1 MSGPWI
7 QTAVLCEQVEGD
19 EAGRIAATNIIDGV
33 AIDGGS
39 QLDLNLLLA
48 LVRGDWQGAIKL
60 HVVAYDP
67 AGDPIAAFDV
77 EGDPPPIPYA
87 ISRIVVPIEVV
98 PGQPGVYWF
107 DVSIEEHTLTRI
119 PLRIDWR

>member
-7 QTAVLCEQVEGD
+7 QTAVLCEQVTADEGKLVASD
-19 EAGRIAATNIIDGV
+19 ILDGI

-39 QLDLNLLLA
+39 QVNVHLLIG
-48 LVRGDWQGAIKL
+48 LVRGDWQGTIRL

-67 AGDPIAAFDV
+67 AGDPVSAMDV
-77 EGDPPPIPYA
+77 DGDPPPIPYS
-87 ISRIVVPIEVV
+87 ISRIVVPVELV

-107 DVSIEEHTLTRI
+107 DLSIEDRTLTRV

>member
-7 QTAVLCEQVEGD
+7 QTAVLCQKVSAQEGKLV
-19 EAGRIAATNIIDGV
+19 ATDVLDGI

-39 QLDLNLLLA
+39 QVNINLLIA
-48 LVRGDWQGAIKL
+48 LVRGEWQGPIKL

-67 AGDPIAAFDV
+67 AGDPVAAMDV
-77 EGDPPPIPYA
+77 DGDPPAIPYA

-107 DVSIEEHTLTRI
+107 DLSIEHQTLTRV